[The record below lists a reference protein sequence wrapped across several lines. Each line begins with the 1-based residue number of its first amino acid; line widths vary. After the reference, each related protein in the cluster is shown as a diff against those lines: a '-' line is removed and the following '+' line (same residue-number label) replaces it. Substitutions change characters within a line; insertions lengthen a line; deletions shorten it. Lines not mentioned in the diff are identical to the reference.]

1 LRLRD
6 LSLSEYLDCVW
17 ALKVRVSGAMMN
29 PFEYRDLMNVAFGY
43 SAETIKQVKD
53 RYDDTAPKRKAGG
66 STAPSTATAST
77 EEMSKLKALLANGKP
92 RPPIKRDDG
101 ASPGVGGRQG
111 LHHPTT

>member
-17 ALKVRVSGAMMN
+17 ALKVRVSG
-29 PFEYRDLMNVAFGY
+29 LMNVAFGY